1 MAPAGLPAAPPH
13 ASKKDTGMTEKNDA
27 PPALSRRAV
36 LGAGLGAAAAGLA
49 APRLALAQAWPTRPL
64 TLVVGFPPGGQT
76 DFAARV
82 IQAGMSAALGQPVVI
97 ENRGGAGGN
106 IGTEAVLRARP
117 DGYTM
122 LAANSSSMA
131 INPHTFPGM
140 TINPLEL
147 VSVGLALQSSLVLC
161 VHPSVPAKTVGEFAA
176 WVKAQPKG
184 IDYGTAAAGSM
195 SHCAMELFRTRI
207 GNPAME
213 SIPYRGSGPAMQDFI
228 AGRFSCLFDA
238 ASVVAPFLKA
248 GQVRGLM
255 VTGEQRAPA
264 FPDIPTAAEQGVQ
277 DFTITSWIGISAP
290 RGTPPE
296 IVQRVNEALNTALQD
311 PTVRERIT
319 GQGDEPGGGTA
330 AEFDARVKRDH
341 ARWGEVA
348 RAANIRADI

>member
-1 MAPAGLPAAPPH
+1 MI
-13 ASKKDTGMTEKNDA
+13 KNDF
-27 PPALSRRAV
+27 PRPTRRAL
-36 LGAGLGAAAAGLA
+36 LGGGLA
-49 APRLALAQAWPTRPL
+49 LGLATPHLARAQSWPARPV

-82 IQAGMSAALGQPVVI
+82 IQQGMSAALGQTVVI
-97 ENRGGAGGN
+97 DNRGGAGGN

-117 DGYTM
+117 DGYTL

-147 VSVGLALQSSLVLC
+147 TSIGLALQSSLVLC
-161 VHPSVPAKTVGEFAA
+161 LHPSVPAKNVEEFAA
-176 WVKAQPKG
+176 WIRAQPGG

-207 GNPAME
+207 GNPQME

-228 AGRFSCLFDA
+228 AGRFPALFDA
-238 ASVVAPFLKA
+238 ASVVAPFLKS
-248 GQVRGLM
+248 GQVRGLL
-255 VTGEQRAPA
+255 VTGQHRAPA
-264 FPDIPTAAEQGVQ
+264 FPDIPTAAELGVQ
-277 DFTITSWIGISAP
+277 DFNITSWIGLSAP
-290 RGTPPE
+290 KGTPPE
-296 IVQRVNEALNTALQD
+296 VIQRINAALNTALAD

-330 AEFDARVKRDH
+330 EEFDARLKRDH

-348 RAANIRADI
+348 RAANIRADG